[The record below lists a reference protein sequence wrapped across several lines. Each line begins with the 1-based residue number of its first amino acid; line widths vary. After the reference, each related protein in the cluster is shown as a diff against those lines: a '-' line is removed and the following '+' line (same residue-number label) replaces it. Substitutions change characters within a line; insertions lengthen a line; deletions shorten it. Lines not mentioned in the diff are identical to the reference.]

1 VTTTFLA
8 ALLVQCVM
16 IVLLRH
22 RLGPHWLRRPVSL
35 LVVASVIELGIGP
48 ALLAVPAIGANDI
61 DRLGIQPG
69 FINSADLIM
78 SVSML
83 ALTLAYLF
91 TRPER
96 TVTIER
102 PADRSIAAKALDWR
116 LLAVVCIPLTLLTAA
131 GRGYNDGVG
140 DGPDTSLAT
149 SLVTT
154 FFVVVVVVT
163 AAAFLMR
170 HGTRW
175 FLLILIIQSVVL
187 AVAGERTPVLID
199 AAALIVMLL
208 FAGLRVPVPQLA
220 ATAVLTVLIVLSIS
234 GVRVQQNRNLY
245 YQDSGVSSRV
255 SALAGGLSAAGG
267 SQGGT
272 DAPGL
277 LTQFAIRISS
287 VDFGGAI
294 LQAISEGQP
303 RLSPAYV
310 PESLLLAVP
319 SFIWPTKLNREVA
332 LDPALS
338 QLNAFGLQDT
348 NFIPGLPGL
357 YIGFLA
363 PTWLIALFGL
373 LGATFGWFERW
384 LLRERTPARLV
395 LLGGAVTVALGL
407 EAGLPG
413 MLVQMRAAVALAL
426 VVYVV
431 QVVRGRA
438 RPPSSRFSRAALG
451 RAAMPRLTVTQGP
464 RRSDGERARQCR

>member
-16 IVLLRH
+16 IILLRH
-22 RLGPHWLRRPVSL
+22 RLGPHWLRRPVTL
-35 LVVASVIELGIGP
+35 LVLASVIELAIGP
-48 ALLAVPAIGANDI
+48 ALLAVPAIGVNDT

-69 FINSADLIM
+69 FIDSADLIM

-102 PADRSIAAKALDWR
+102 PADRIIAAKALDWR

-131 GRGYNDGVG
+131 GRGYNDGAG

-154 FFVVVVVVT
+154 FFVIVVVVT

-187 AVAGERTPVLID
+187 AVAGERTPVLMD

-255 SALAGGLSAAGG
+255 SALASGLSAAGG
-267 SQGGT
+267 SQGGPDT
-272 DAPGL
+272 PGL
-277 LTQFAIRISS
+277 LTQFATRISS

-319 SFIWPTKLNREVA
+319 SFVWPTKLNRQVA

-338 QLNAFGLQDT
+338 QGDTFGLQNT
-348 NFIPGLPGL
+348 NLIPGLPGL
-357 YIGFLA
+357 YMGFLA
-363 PTWLIALFGL
+363 PPWLVALFGL
-373 LGATFGWFERW
+373 LGAIFGWFERW
-384 LLRERTPARLV
+384 LLRERTATRIV

-407 EAGLPG
+407 EAGLPA
-413 MLVQMRAAVALAL
+413 MLVQMRSAVALGL
-426 VVYVV
+426 MVYVF
-431 QVVRGRA
+431 QIIRGRA
-438 RPPSSRFSRAALG
+438 GSATSPSPLAAPSQAG
-451 RAAMPRLTVTQGP
+451 MRRVTGSHGSP
-464 RRSDGERARQCR
+464 EIGL